1 MIQRM
6 VTSALFAG
14 CAAGLFAAL
23 LHFAFVQEYILLGE
37 KYETGALV
45 HFGGASDAP
54 APEGHDHSDDGH
66 SETGHSETG
75 AESAPHEHPGGDMSR
90 NLLTVLFWALTYV
103 GFGLLLVAGFAVAE
117 HFGRKVAARDGILW
131 GFAGFAAMHLAPA
144 LGLAPELPGT
154 IAADLFARQVWW
166 LGTVLATG
174 AGLALLTYGRGFA
187 MALLAGALLAA
198 PHVIG
203 APQPDSFWGVAPPEV
218 ASAFAARVLGSG
230 LAAWTVL
237 GILAARLWCGKAS

>member
-66 SETGHSETG
+66 SEDG
-75 AESAPHEHPGGDMSR
+75 A
-90 NLLTVLFWALTYV
+90 
-103 GFGLLLVAGFAVAE
+103 
-117 HFGRKVAARDGILW
+117 
-131 GFAGFAAMHLAPA
+131 
-144 LGLAPELPGT
+144 
-154 IAADLFARQVWW
+154 
-166 LGTVLATG
+166 
-174 AGLALLTYGRGFA
+174 
-187 MALLAGALLAA
+187 
-198 PHVIG
+198 
-203 APQPDSFWGVAPPEV
+203 
-218 ASAFAARVLGSG
+218 
-230 LAAWTVL
+230 
-237 GILAARLWCGKAS
+237 